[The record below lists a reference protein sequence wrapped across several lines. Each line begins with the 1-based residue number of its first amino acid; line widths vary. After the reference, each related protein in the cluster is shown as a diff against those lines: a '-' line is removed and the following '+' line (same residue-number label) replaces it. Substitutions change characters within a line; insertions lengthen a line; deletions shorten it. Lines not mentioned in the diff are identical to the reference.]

1 MSFQIKSFVG
11 NVTNVP
17 EIKTIGAKGTHLL
30 ELNLAAN
37 ARRKNRE
44 TGEYEPVLDSEGKQ
58 EVSWLTVKL
67 WGERADEADFVKGDL
82 VEFVGSAQ
90 EKHYTKRDGTP
101 GRRLETDY
109 IESVEVKY
117 PSKNRSVPVG
127 ATADAGFIPAPTSD
141 EGDGW

>member
-1 MSFQIKSFVG
+1 MSFQVKSFVG

-17 EIKTIGAKGTHLL
+17 EIKSIGAKGTHLL

-37 ARRKNRE
+37 ARRKNKD
-44 TGEYEPVLDSEGKQ
+44 TGEYEPVLDSSGKQ
-58 EVSWLTVKL
+58 KVSWLTVKL
-67 WGERADEADFVKGDL
+67 WGERADNADYVKGDL
-82 VEFVGSAQ
+82 VEFVGSVQ
-90 EKHYTKRDGTP
+90 EEHYEKRDGSE
-101 GRRLETDY
+101 GRRLETDF

-117 PSKNRSVPVG
+117 PSKNRTEPVG